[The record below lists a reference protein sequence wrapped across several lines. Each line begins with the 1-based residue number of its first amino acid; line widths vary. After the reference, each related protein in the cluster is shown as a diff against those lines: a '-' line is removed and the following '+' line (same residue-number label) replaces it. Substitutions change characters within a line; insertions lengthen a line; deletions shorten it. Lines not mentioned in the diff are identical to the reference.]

1 MRIEN
6 KGAVKSAIAQALVHG
21 LEQPPRFVKKSPLA
35 KRGLQ
40 LMTKSDCLNCHQW
53 TRPLVAPT
61 FFEIAERY
69 RDDKTAPK
77 KLADKVLQGGVG
89 EAKFPWH
96 RIPSTPPEARHGRCH
111 PVHQLN

>member
-1 MRIEN
+1 
-6 KGAVKSAIAQALVHG
+6 
-21 LEQPPRFVKKSPLA
+21 
-35 KRGLQ
+35 
-40 LMTKSDCLNCHQW
+40 MTKSDCLNCHQW

-89 EAKFPWH
+89 EWGQIPMAPHPQHTAK
-96 RIPSTPPEARHGRCH
+96 EARAM
-111 PVHQLN
+111 VDTILFLNQLKK